1 MILLNM
7 RYPSVLADVLPD
19 ICKDLS
25 DRSVSDR
32 IHYFLWCKLIKSFRI
47 KVHGV

>member
-7 RYPSVLADVLPD
+7 RYPSELVDVLPD
-19 ICKDLS
+19 ICKDL
-25 DRSVSDR
+25 SDR

-47 KVHGV
+47 KVHRV